1 MGMGEVKGGGAG
13 EIETKDTVIIVLKRN
28 RISKGAGKTE
38 FQSSQVMIEDFGR
51 KEWSKFGIQFSFLY
65 NSGFESKRKGRKISS
80 FQSKLL
86 NGIGAIFSNIS

>member
-51 KEWSKFGIQFSFLY
+51 KEWSKFGTPIWY
-65 NSGFESKRKGRKISS
+65 
-80 FQSKLL
+80 
-86 NGIGAIFSNIS
+86 